1 MALELYV
8 HIPFCVKKCG
18 YCDFVSAPA
27 ADVVQDAYVKALL
40 QEIQSAGQKDQVS
53 SIFIGGGTPS
63 IIKAEHIE
71 AILSCIRQEFA
82 VEEDAEVTLEANP
95 GTLTAEK
102 LAVYRR
108 AGINRLSIGLQ
119 SANDEE
125 LALLGRIHTFREFQ
139 ESYRLAREAGFQNI
153 NVDLMAALPYQ
164 TEESFERSLRAV
176 TELSPAPPEH
186 ISVYSLIIEE
196 GTPFY
201 EKYHS
206 QAEAREAGS
215 EDTAPLPTE
224 EEERTMYRRTRE
236 LLEACGYER
245 YEISNY
251 ARPGFACRHNV
262 GYWTGVPYLGFGI
275 SSSSYI
281 GGKRFSNGRSLRN
294 YLTAMEEARPLETI
308 RRDEEIV
315 KKEQAMEEFMFLGLR
330 LMRGV
335 SEMEFE
341 RRFGRSMEEV
351 YGTVLETMEKRGLME
366 MTAPA
371 TREKREERIDGDAS
385 QKDRLWHLTEEGID
399 VSNYVMAEFLL

>member
-1 MALELYV
+1 
-8 HIPFCVKKCG
+8 
-18 YCDFVSAPA
+18 
-27 ADVVQDAYVKALL
+27 
-40 QEIQSAGQKDQVS
+40 
-53 SIFIGGGTPS
+53 
-63 IIKAEHIE
+63 
-71 AILSCIRQEFA
+71 
-82 VEEDAEVTLEANP
+82 
-95 GTLTAEK
+95 
-102 LAVYRR
+102 
-108 AGINRLSIGLQ
+108 
-119 SANDEE
+119 
-125 LALLGRIHTFREFQ
+125 
-139 ESYRLAREAGFQNI
+139 
-153 NVDLMAALPYQ
+153 MAALPYQ

-236 LLEACGYER
+236 LLEGCGYER

-251 ARPGFACRHNV
+251 ARPGFVCRHNV

-308 RRDEEIV
+308 RIDEEV
-315 KKEQAMEEFMFLGLR
+315 VEKEQAMEEFMFLGLR

-335 SEMEFE
+335 SREQFMKTFHAPLESIYGDVI
-341 RRFGRSMEEV
+341 RRLKQDGYM
-351 YGTVLETMEKRGLME
+351 
-366 MTAPA
+366 
-371 TREKREERIDGDAS
+371 RESGGYLS
-385 QKDRLWHLTEEGID
+385 LTERGID
-399 VSNYVMAEFLL
+399 VSNQILTEFLL